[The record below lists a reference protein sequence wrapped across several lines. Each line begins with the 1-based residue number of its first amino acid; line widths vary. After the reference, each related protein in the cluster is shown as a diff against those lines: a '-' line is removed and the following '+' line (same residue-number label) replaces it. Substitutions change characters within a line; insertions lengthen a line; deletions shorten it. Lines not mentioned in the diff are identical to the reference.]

1 MRKYLVFSIFLSL
14 FPLCAGAQPAAV
26 TDLSASSSIEG
37 LVDLQWTVP
46 DPGNGSTPADY
57 SVKFATGEINSTDYD
72 NAAWVNTYS
81 HSWTTLVSSGST
93 EKRTLFGLTPG
104 ATLYFAIKVFD
115 GSTYGVW
122 QSSTQT
128 GGTNNTLAW
137 TVVRDTPSV
146 LNLNVSRGNAIVDLA
161 WTANGETIIAGY
173 AVERSSY
180 SSTTGFVA
188 LATVLTPGT
197 THQDTASLL
206 NGNTYYYRVCAQDDF
221 GNHSAYSTARST
233 MPWVALEKPQF
244 SGETT
249 GNYSTNEVK
258 WGWTAANAQGYR
270 IINSSSGV
278 NLSGNLSASDTSWI
292 QSGLSTNTSYM
303 VYLEAFSGL
312 ITSVTVS
319 GSLFTL
325 ARPPGADTGTS
336 TETTS
341 SINLSWYK
349 NGNPDYTRYTVLRS
363 TDNYLHTVTAMSLTP
378 SNTFLDTG
386 RAEGTTYWYQIYAV
400 NESSI
405 ATTSIQYST
414 CTLSIAP
421 ASSSFWDWESG
432 SSDGDVKLG
441 WLGGGDD
448 GTVGQCSTYVVK
460 GATYTITENNFDG
473 ITVSSTVVAT
483 TTSGLP
489 EPVHTFSGS
498 IYNLNPGTTYYFAF
512 RVYDEVGNFSPISN
526 IKAVPACDKPPL
538 PPTSVTAV
546 AISSCAVTVS
556 WQLPSFTGVDDR
568 DKYKIYR
575 TSGTLVSTF
584 TFTTVNNAVFSFTD
598 TGLDAETSYY
608 YRVSCLDKGDQG
620 DGLFS
625 EVGESPLSW
634 PNNYPVRT
642 PDTTPP
648 APITQI
654 SASPGVTEGKIDLK
668 WVATGDDGSSGAITG
683 GKFRI
688 DLDTSSLA
696 NFTTS
701 SFDMDITTSTT
712 PGTTNTVTI
721 NSLGEGVTYYF
732 RIWTADESNNWSPV
746 SAGATSWS
754 QIDVTPPAAVT
765 NLAATQG
772 WRRVTLAW
780 TAPGDDGSSDTLKG
794 SYDIRASSTGVIN
807 NTTTWNAVSSG
818 YPYRIQKSTVA
829 VAGASQMLVVTG
841 LSNGTTYYFAL
852 RSADERGNWSDLSTV
867 SPSATPVD
875 NVPGVFSLQLPADNS
890 FAGAGVLQPTLSWT
904 TSTDADLS
912 FGDTVLYTVV
922 YSTDSSF
929 SPGAGTTVSVPGLG
943 GTSYTPT
950 LGYGSYEDKTLY
962 WKVKVIDNDGLERQC
977 TEQPYWRLRIN
988 SQNIA
993 PSAFDLTAPAPGYIS
1008 PVSTPP
1014 LSWNVSNDVD
1024 YDTVTYRVDYSRDN
1038 FSTYTSSAGIL
1049 TNHYTTPSLVENATY
1064 WWRVWA
1070 GDGTASTLCNATF
1083 YFKVNATPQQP
1094 EAFDLVS
1101 PADNLIMGTTAV
1113 AFTWHSTTD
1122 PDPDESVTYDLS
1134 WSESQEF
1141 LSSTTISGLTAT
1153 TTTHAGFS
1161 ENGIYYWRITAVG
1174 TDGLRRQSNQTR
1186 RFYVDT
1192 RKELPGT
1199 FDLLEPGYNVT
1210 ISTTLTPLF
1219 SWGRA
1224 VDPDPADDVRYI
1236 IDMSP
1241 SHDFTGLGTVAVD
1254 RGADRYY
1261 VPLIGLT
1268 DQTTYYWRVRA
1279 AGYQGNP
1286 IPYQVDPGF
1295 VYSSTGVFV
1304 ISMVNNPPEGFAL
1317 SSPANTVNIS
1327 TKKPTFKWGSAHD
1340 RDVGASVAYSIFIA
1354 SAADFS
1360 VILESATGLAA
1371 TSYDIRT
1378 GLLENRRYYWK
1389 VKAADNKNAVTDCSA
1404 VFSFNIPILN
1414 TPRAPAGLKGALA
1427 ADKMSFNIQW
1437 SPVLTN
1443 SDNSTVDDLAGY
1455 MVYRGLSY
1463 KKMALFAFVAGTASS
1478 WTDNDTQGGAFYY
1491 RLRAIDTS
1499 DIESSLEDSP
1509 LLNSLS
1515 ADTLSMMSED
1525 SSLSIDIPAAV
1536 ARLFLAENNSYHC
1549 DLAIQFERD
1558 LIAENDTT
1566 LLSYRI
1572 KVTKSDGSSI
1582 GKISFDQPLF
1592 LKFNYE
1598 AGTPAA
1604 ARLAAAKVA
1613 PQDQGNLNVFWNN
1626 GIEYLRLGGA
1636 SNTSERNVT
1645 LKAIKPGEY
1654 QLRRVSRPTAFRVS
1668 TIDPPKL
1675 FTPGVAPY
1683 EKITFYVDNPDGD
1696 KVVGKVFDLRSE
1708 FTAELRPNGDAT
1720 SSNVILEWDGQTSDS
1735 GPAPKGVYIYQIEG
1749 SGKTVNGTIMIAR

>member
-1 MRKYLVFSIFLSL
+1 MRKYLVLSIFLSL

-37 LVDLQWTVP
+37 LVDLQWTTP
-46 DPGNGSTPADY
+46 DPGNGSSAPSDY
-57 SVKFATGEINSTDYD
+57 SVKFATGEITAADY
-72 NAAWVNTYS
+72 NLSWVNTYS

-180 SSTTGFVA
+180 SSTMGFVT
-188 LATVLTPGT
+188 LATILTPGT
-197 THQDTASLL
+197 THQDTVSLL

-221 GNHSAYSTARST
+221 GNHSAYSTVKST
-233 MPWVALEKPQF
+233 MPWIALEKPQF

-258 WGWTAANAQGYR
+258 WGWTATNAQGYR
-270 IINSSSGV
+270 ITNSSSGV
-278 NLSGNLSASDTSWI
+278 NLSGNLSASTTSWI

-378 SNTFLDTG
+378 STTFQDTG
-386 RAEGTTYWYQIYAV
+386 RAEGTTYWYQIWAV
-400 NESSI
+400 NEESVP
-405 ATTSIQYST
+405 TTLIQYST

-421 ASSSFWDWESG
+421 AQVTFWSWGSG
-432 SSDGDVKLG
+432 SIDGDVNVRLRAS
-441 WLGGGDD
+441 GDD
-448 GTVGQCSTYVVK
+448 GTVGQCSMYVVK
-460 GATYTITENNFDG
+460 WATYTITENNFAG
-473 ITVSSTVVAT
+473 IPVSSAIAAT
-483 TTSGLP
+483 QASGQP
-489 EPVHTFSGS
+489 EPTHTIGD
-498 IYNLNPGTTYYFAF
+498 LNPGTTYYFAF
-512 RVYDEVGNFSPISN
+512 RVYDEVGNFSPISDVES
-526 IKAVPACDKPPL
+526 IPACDKPPL
-538 PPTSVTAV
+538 SPTSVTAV
-546 AISSCAVTVS
+546 ATSSYTVTVS
-556 WQLPSFTGVDDR
+556 WTLPSFTGVDDR
-568 DKYKIYR
+568 DRYKIYR
-575 TSGTLVSTF
+575 ATFAFTSFQPAVSTF
-584 TFTTVNNAVFSFTD
+584 TTAGNDVSFFND
-598 TGLDAETSYY
+598 TGLNAETSYY

-620 DGLFS
+620 NGLFS
-625 EVGESPLSW
+625 EVGESPLSQ

-683 GKFRI
+683 GKFRLAWNI
-688 DLDTSSLA
+688 NSLT

-772 WRRVTLAW
+772 WRRVTLTW
-780 TAPGDDGSSDTLKG
+780 TAPGDDGSSNTLNG

-807 NTTTWNAVSSG
+807 NTTTWNAASSG
-818 YPYRIQKSTVA
+818 YPYRIPRSTQA

-852 RSADERGNWSDLSTV
+852 RSADERGNISDLSTV

-875 NVPGVFSLQLPADNS
+875 NTPGVFSLQLPADNTFS
-890 FAGAGVLQPTLSWT
+890 GILNPTLSWAI
-904 TSTDADLS
+904 STDADSS

-929 SPGAGTTVSVPGLG
+929 SPGAATTVSVPGLID
-943 GTSYTPT
+943 TSYMPT

-962 WKVKVIDNDGLERQC
+962 WKVTAIDNDGIARQC

-988 SQNIA
+988 SQNSA
-993 PSAFDLTAPAPGYIS
+993 PSAFALSAPATGYIS
-1008 PVSTPP
+1008 LVSAPT

-1038 FSTYTSSAGIL
+1038 FSTYTSATGIL
-1049 TNHYTTPSLVENATY
+1049 TNYYTTPSLVENATY

-1070 GDGTASTLCNATF
+1070 GDGTASTPCNATF
-1083 YFKVNATPQQP
+1083 YFKVNVEPSPP
-1094 EAFDLVS
+1094 EAFILIS
-1101 PADNLIMGTTAV
+1101 PTDNYISSMTTTMT
-1113 AFTWHSTTD
+1113 FSWHSTTD

-1174 TDGLRRQSNQTR
+1174 TDGLRRQSTQTL

-1192 RKELPGT
+1192 RKELPGA

-1286 IPYQVDPGF
+1286 IPYPVDPGF

-1327 TKKPTFKWGSAHD
+1327 TKKPTFKWGSAYD
-1340 RDVGASVAYSIFIA
+1340 RDVGASVTYSIFIA

-1371 TSYDIRT
+1371 TSYDIRN

-1389 VKAADNKNAVTDCSA
+1389 VKAADNKSAVTDCSA

-1443 SDNSTVDDLAGY
+1443 SDNSAIDDLAGY

-1499 DIESSLEDSP
+1499 GIESSLEDSP

-1525 SSLSIDIPAAV
+1525 SSLSIDIPPAV
-1536 ARLFLAENNSYHC
+1536 ARLLLAENNAYHC

-1558 LIAENDTT
+1558 LPAENDTT

-1696 KVVGKVFDLRSE
+1696 KVVGRVFDLRSE
-1708 FTAELRPNGDAT
+1708 LTAELRPNGDAT

-1749 SGKTVNGTIMIAR
+1749 SGKTINGTIMIAR